1 MPNGGGAIADQSRRV
16 AIRPQVR
23 SGSAEVNRLFDYIQR
38 HPPRAPLPAAAP
50 PVPWSQK
57 PQKSEIQTKDIKACW
72 ATLRLGPMSL
82 MGQSRRFRRA
92 RAMSGE
98 GLTSEVRRIR
108 GATASAEAQR
118 AKAIPINFL
127 QWYLVGFAKSS
138 IHPTR
143 LIWGVCPASF
153 AKIFPLFSR
162 PKSPAYSRHPAPIR
176 GAFRDRHG
184 RGAGCGGRGCADNE
198 RR

>member
-82 MGQSRRFRRA
+82 MGQK
-92 RAMSGE
+92 
-98 GLTSEVRRIR
+98 L
-108 GATASAEAQR
+108 
-118 AKAIPINFL
+118 P
-127 QWYLVGFAKSS
+127 
-138 IHPTR
+138 
-143 LIWGVCPASF
+143 
-153 AKIFPLFSR
+153 
-162 PKSPAYSRHPAPIR
+162 
-176 GAFRDRHG
+176 
-184 RGAGCGGRGCADNE
+184 
-198 RR
+198 